1 MIRVAALHVYPVKSC
16 RGLDVP
22 SAVVEPWGLA
32 GDRRW
37 MVVDG
42 NGRFLSQRKEPRL
55 ALIRGA
61 PGVADAVARGEAPAG
76 GGLRLCAPDLP
87 PLSVAAPVSGPRVRA
102 RVWRDDLVVR
112 LAGPEAEEWLS
123 AYLGR
128 PARLVWLDDPRQRP
142 VASSYARA
150 GEPVNLADG
159 FPMLLTSAASLEHL
173 NGRLDEPLP
182 MNRFRPNLVVSGSAP
197 WAEDAWRR
205 LRIGDV
211 VLRVAKPCGRCVVTT
226 TDQETLERGPEPLRA
241 LAAYRNLGGQLVFGQ
256 NLVPET
262 TGTIP
267 MGDPVEVT

>member
-1 MIRVAALHVYPVKSC
+1 MIRVAALHVYPVKAC
-16 RGLDVP
+16 RGLDIP
-22 SAVVEPWGLA
+22 SAVVERWGLA

-42 NGRFLSQRKEPRL
+42 SGRFLSQRKEPRL
-55 ALIRGA
+55 ALIRVA
-61 PGVADAVARGEAPAG
+61 PSEAPAAAPTG
-76 GGLRLCAPDLP
+76 GRLRLCAPGLP

-112 LAGPEAEEWLS
+112 LAGFEAQEWLS

-150 GEPVNLADG
+150 GDSVSFADG
-159 FPMLLTSAASLEHL
+159 FPVLLTSAASLEHL
-173 NGRLDEPLP
+173 NGWLDDPLP

-241 LAAYRNLGGQLVFGQ
+241 LAAYRNFGGQLVFGQ

-262 TGTIP
+262 TGIIHV
-267 MGDPVEVT
+267 GDPAETA